1 MRVRRRL
8 WGYRMWWIKGDY
20 WEARVKTEDAVQ
32 SRVGWPA
39 IWQET
44 SHLPTGQEGNCGCG
58 IRTAPG
64 QGQKSTFDNGTVKM
78 ERPWKPDQTS
88 VPDLK
93 LLPSLA
99 LPSSVP
105 CRPAQ
110 RHRPRGRNKNRPS
123 GGRVYPEDQVGTW
136 IPGVSSEPEER
147 LMGSELQ
154 GHKSCQR
161 ELSKGLVFPKAR
173 QWHGALT
180 ALPHTLWDQLSTFLP
195 SHSQSAM
202 SVPTSSSGLFPS
214 TFSSSQP
221 CLPLVS
227 LWTLFR
233 HFLRLTQIWPFIHD
247 LAQGHPS
254 FHPPEKPF
262 LTTWPL
268 LTLPSCILLMPDYTL
283 LGLVSHVLL
292 IFCD

>member
-1 MRVRRRL
+1 
-8 WGYRMWWIKGDY
+8 MWWIKGDY

-44 SHLPTGQEGNCGCG
+44 SHLPTGREGNCGRG

-78 ERPWKPDQTS
+78 ERPWKSDQTS
-88 VPDLK
+88 VSGLK

-110 RHRPRGRNKNRPS
+110 RHRSRGRNKNRPS
-123 GGRVYPEDQVGTW
+123 GCRVYPEDQVGTW

-154 GHKSCQR
+154 GHKSWQR
-161 ELSKGLVFPKAR
+161 ELSKGLVFPR
-173 QWHGALT
+173 QGSGMVPSWHSPTPFGT
-180 ALPHTLWDQLSTFLP
+180 NSPLPP
-195 SHSQSAM
+195 SHSQSAV
-202 SVPTSSSGLFPS
+202 SVPPSSSGLFLS
-214 TFSSSQP
+214 TTLSSQP

-227 LWTLFR
+227 LWTPLFR
-233 HFLRLTQIWPFIHD
+233 HFLRLTQIWPFIHG
-247 LAQGHPS
+247 LAQDHPS

-262 LTTWPL
+262 LTTWPF
-268 LTLPSCILLMPDYTL
+268 LTLPSLHSASAWLYTL
-283 LGLVSHVLL
+283 VSCFSRVTDFLWL
-292 IFCD
+292 NSLRTVNP